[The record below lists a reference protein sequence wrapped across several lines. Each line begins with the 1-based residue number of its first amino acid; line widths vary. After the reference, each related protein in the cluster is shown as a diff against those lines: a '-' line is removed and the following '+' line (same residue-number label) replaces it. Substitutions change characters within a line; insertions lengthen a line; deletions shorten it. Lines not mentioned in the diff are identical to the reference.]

1 MFPAG
6 TIAESGEFKQ
16 MDQKA
21 DGLKG
26 EPGWLPSFRT
36 QKPSRDR
43 ATSMA
48 ATVGNQ
54 EKKDKPQKSSQAGGK
69 DPNRGED

>member
-1 MFPAG
+1 
-6 TIAESGEFKQ
+6 
-16 MDQKA
+16 
-21 DGLKG
+21 
-26 EPGWLPSFRT
+26 
-36 QKPSRDR
+36 
-43 ATSMA
+43 MA